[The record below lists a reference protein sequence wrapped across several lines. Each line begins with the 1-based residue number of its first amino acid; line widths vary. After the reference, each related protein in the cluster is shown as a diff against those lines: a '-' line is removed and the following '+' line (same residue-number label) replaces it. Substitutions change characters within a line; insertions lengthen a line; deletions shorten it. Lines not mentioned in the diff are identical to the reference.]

1 MNGVRPTRS
10 PTWLKS
16 CTGNDDATEWTC
28 TLKQGVTF
36 SNGATFDAN
45 DVVATMSAGL
55 DFNSPFRKGNTGT
68 YQYFKDL
75 LLQSA
80 TAINE
85 PPAAQ

>member
-1 MNGVRPTRS
+1 
-10 PTWLKS
+10 
-16 CTGNDDATEWTC
+16 
-28 TLKQGVTF
+28 VTF

-68 YQYFKDL
+68 YQYFLDL

-80 TAINE
+80 TPING
-85 PPAAQ
+85 PAQ